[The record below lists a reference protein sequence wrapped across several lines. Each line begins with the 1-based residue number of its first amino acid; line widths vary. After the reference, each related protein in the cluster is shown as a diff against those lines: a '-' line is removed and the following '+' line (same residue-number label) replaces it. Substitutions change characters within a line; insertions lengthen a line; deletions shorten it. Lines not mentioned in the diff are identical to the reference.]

1 LFATLP
7 SREPD
12 YSPTNDYILL
22 YKPMGNI
29 KSSSYKLYNLFG
41 EVLLSNTITG
51 NSQKIEIANFPVGV
65 YILRIYEDGLIAKSE
80 KIVKQ

>member
-1 LFATLP
+1 
-7 SREPD
+7 
-12 YSPTNDYILL
+12 
-22 YKPMGNI
+22 MGNI

-80 KIVKQ
+80 KILKQ